1 MFCQECGKKLAT
13 LHFTKIVNGEKTE
26 FHFCESC
33 AREKGEVIPGSPN
46 SFSIHSLLSGI
57 LDFDTL
63 GNKSL
68 SNLKPQESL
77 RCDTCGMSYTQFSK
91 IGRFGCSD
99 CYDAFADRLDPL
111 LKRIHGGTV
120 HSGKIPKRSG
130 GRIQCKRQIEELRT
144 ELHRNIENEEF
155 ELAAQLR
162 DQIRELERKM
172 NEI

>member
-1 MFCQECGKKLAT
+1 MFCQECGKKPAT

-57 LDFDTL
+57 LDFDTF
-63 GNKSL
+63 GNKGL

-77 RCDTCGMSYTQFSK
+77 RCETCGMSYTQFSK

-99 CYDAFADRLDPL
+99 CYDAFSERLDPL
-111 LKRIHGGTV
+111 LKRIHGSTV

-130 GRIQCKRQIEELRT
+130 GRIQCKRQIEELRA
-144 ELHRNIENEEF
+144 ELNRNIEIEEF
-155 ELAAQLR
+155 ETAAQLR

-172 NEI
+172 TEI